1 MRNIKCERYKG
12 NLEIKNARKEENCLG
27 KPWCE
32 ERMKRFLIRFDAK
45 KFNMTS
51 LAPCDKGFEDY
62 VRMLL
67 LNEGFLSEL

>member
-51 LAPCDKGFEDY
+51 LAPYYKGFEDY
-62 VRMLL
+62 VRKLW
-67 LNEGFLSEL
+67 LNQGFLSEL